1 MQLDA
6 SLEQAK
12 LAGSNETHDE
22 HSDNGLGTG
31 GENAEGSDD
40 LPLWTPRIV
49 HIRAAIYR
57 LDAHIIPFVVLK
69 HDPLSGTSFDR
80 ETRCI
85 YSGLE
90 QSKDAIR
97 AWWEAPLRALPP
109 EQHYF
114 LVAWSALSSAS
125 PRIAPMAGLTFGIAT
140 PGPSYKRWITTSA
153 LESGGELVAW
163 CEEIDMA
170 GTQEEI
176 IEVVLSEERMLRLMP
191 GQAEHTAEHS
201 SKVA

>member
-12 LAGSNETHDE
+12 LDGSDE
-22 HSDNGLGTG
+22 S
-31 GENAEGSDD
+31 NAESDDKITGDRGDRSDSSDD

-49 HIRAAIYR
+49 HIRAAISH
-57 LDAHIIPFVVLK
+57 LDSHIIPFVVLK
-69 HDPLSGTSFDR
+69 YDPRADTTFEH
-80 ETRCI
+80 ETRRI
-85 YSGLE
+85 YTGQAHDL
-90 QSKDAIR
+90 DAIR
-97 AWWEAPLRALPP
+97 AWWDTPLLALPP
-109 EQHYF
+109 EQRFF
-114 LVAWSALSSAS
+114 LVAWCALSRAS
-125 PRIAPMAGLTFGIAT
+125 PRIAPVAGLTFGIAT
-140 PGPSYKRWITTSA
+140 PGPSYKRWITTGA

-176 IEVVLSEERMLRLMP
+176 TEVVLSEERMIRLLP
-191 GQAEHTAEHS
+191 GHAGYAARST